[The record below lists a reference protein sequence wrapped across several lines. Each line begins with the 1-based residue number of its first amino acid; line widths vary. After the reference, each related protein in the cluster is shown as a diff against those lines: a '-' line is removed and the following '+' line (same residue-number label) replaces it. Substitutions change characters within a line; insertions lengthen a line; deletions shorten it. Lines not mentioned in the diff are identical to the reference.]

1 VELETVLRAGGSRVT
16 RPRQVVWNVLSTADR
31 HLNAHE
37 ITERVQTVDQGINM
51 SSVYRT
57 LALFADLELVRE
69 SHLENDA
76 TTWEIAHGDE
86 VIHLRCDTCGDV
98 RHHDAAVIKTL
109 RKQLPA
115 SAGFHPVN
123 IDVRVKGTC
132 DACFDRHR
140 AAHV

>member
-1 VELETVLRAGGSRVT
+1 MLRAGGSRVT
-16 RPRQVVWNVLSTADR
+16 RPRQVVWTVLSDAER

-37 ITERVQTVDQGINM
+37 ITERVRSIDSGINM

-57 LALFADLELVRE
+57 LALFAELDLVRE

-76 TTWEIAHGDE
+76 TTWEISHGDE
-86 VIHLRCDTCGDV
+86 VIHLRCDACGNV

-115 SAGFHPVN
+115 TAGFHPVN
-123 IDVRVKGTC
+123 IDVRVRGTC
-132 DACFDRHR
+132 DACFDEQH
-140 AAHV
+140 AGHA